1 MNQNRFQS
9 PVVWAAVVAQILT
22 ILIVLDVI
30 NVSQQEAINAV
41 VASVLQLL
49 VAFGVLNNPEVSD
62 KF

>member
-1 MNQNRFQS
+1 MNQNRFKS

-22 ILIVLDVI
+22 ILIVVDVI

-49 VAFGVLNNPEVSD
+49 VAFGILNSPTNAD

>member
-1 MNQNRFQS
+1 
-9 PVVWAAVVAQILT
+9 VVAQILT
-22 ILIVLDVI
+22 ILIVVDVI

-49 VAFGVLNNPEVSD
+49 VAFGILNSPTNAD